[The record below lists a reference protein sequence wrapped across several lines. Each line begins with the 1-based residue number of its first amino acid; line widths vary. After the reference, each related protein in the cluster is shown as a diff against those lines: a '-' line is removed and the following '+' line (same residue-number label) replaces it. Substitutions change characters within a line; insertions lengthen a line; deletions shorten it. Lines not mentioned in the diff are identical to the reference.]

1 MTNARPEPEVHIFP
15 DRDSLFAQAAQRLAA
30 ILIAAQEQRGHACL
44 ALAGG
49 NTPKELYR
57 QLTRLET
64 APNWQRVSFFF
75 GDERDVPPDHPD
87 SNYRMARENL
97 FEPLDIGE
105 AQIHRFH
112 TELAPEQALALY
124 REALSELPQQQGWP
138 CFDLILLGMGSDG
151 HIASLFPD
159 SPLLREQQQ
168 SVTSAVVAQLGTRR
182 YSLTLPVL
190 NQARHR
196 LLLVAGED
204 KAATLQ
210 RVFSLTG
217 ANETLLPVQQLAPT
231 HSEWY
236 LDQAAASRLRSSV
249 SP

>member
-1 MTNARPEPEVHIFP
+1 MTDARPDPGVHIFP
-15 DRDSLFAQAAQRLAA
+15 DRDTLFTQAAQRVAA
-30 ILIAAQEQRGHACL
+30 ILIAAQGQHGHAYL

-49 NTPKELYR
+49 NTPKGLYR
-57 QLTRLET
+57 QLTQLDT
-64 APNWQRVSFFF
+64 APDWQRVGFFF
-75 GDERDVPPDHPD
+75 GDERDVPPDHAD
-87 SNYRMARENL
+87 SNYRMVRESL
-97 FEPLDIGE
+97 FEPLRIGE
-105 AQIHRFH
+105 AQVHRFH
-112 TELAPEQALALY
+112 TEQAPEQALARY
-124 REALSELPQQQGWP
+124 RQALAELPQQQGWP

-159 SPLLREQQQ
+159 SPLLLEQQQ
-168 SVTSAVVAQLGTRR
+168 SVTSAEVARLGDRR

-190 NQARHR
+190 RQARHR

-210 RVFSLTG
+210 RVFSPTG
-217 ANETLLPVQQLAPT
+217 AGEALLPVQQLKPA

-236 LDQAAASRLRSSV
+236 LDQAAASRLRSSM